1 MMRKIVSYGLP
12 ILAVALFLMP
22 LGALADTPGD
32 PDAGHLKAGH
42 KKVEGV
48 VSDIKSGI
56 YTVKTDTGTYTLS
69 EAASGRHGHAGAKVG
84 DEMVLW
90 VNENNMV
97 IDAHPK
103 GQTAKAHR
111 SVSGKLVDLDNVKS
125 EIKLSTAQGETTL
138 KIKPETRGFA
148 DIPQGVQVTVELNEQ
163 GEVID
168 IHRDKR

>member
-1 MMRKIVSYGLP
+1 MLRTIIAFSLP
-12 ILAVALFLMP
+12 LLTACLFLMP
-22 LGALADTPGD
+22 VDAIADAKAD
-32 PDAGHLKAGH
+32 PDDVHLKAGH

-56 YTVKTDTGTYTLS
+56 YTVKTETGSYTLS
-69 EAASGRHGHAGAKVG
+69 EAAAGRHGHGGAKVG

-103 GQTAKAHR
+103 GQAAKTHR
-111 SVSGKLVDLDNVKS
+111 SISGKLVNMDNIKS
-125 EIKLSTAQGETTL
+125 EIQLSTSQGETTL
-138 KIKPETRGFA
+138 KVKPETRGFA
-148 DIPQGVQVTVELNEQ
+148 DIPKGSPVTVEVNEQ

-168 IHRDKR
+168 VHRDQR

>member
-1 MMRKIVSYGLP
+1 MRKMIAYSLP
-12 ILAVALFLMP
+12 VLTAGLFLMP
-22 LGALADTPGD
+22 V
-32 PDAGHLKAGH
+32 DAMAEAKSAQDDVHLKAGH

-56 YTVKTDTGTYTLS
+56 YTVKTETGTYTLS
-69 EAASGRHGHAGAKVG
+69 EAASSRHGHGPKVG

-111 SVSGKLVDLDNVKS
+111 SISGKLVNMDNVKS
-125 EIKLSTAQGETTL
+125 EIKLSTPQGETTL
-138 KIKPETRGFA
+138 RIKPETRGFA
-148 DIPQGVQVTVELNEQ
+148 DIPKGTPVTVELNEQ

-168 IHRDKR
+168 VHRDKR